1 VLFEGIFRTARIFKL
16 GSDDDRIAA
25 KNGNQIVSTTHALTA
40 VLCAAWTLATAE
52 TWREASGAGH
62 IGLCVSTAYFFWD
75 STCMLRIGYQPLAP
89 LLAHH
94 MLRQTLSH
102 RVSHM
107 EFLTRSV
114 YHRVSITESQSVY
127 HKVSIT
133 ESLTHKVSQTDDHT
147 LVCPCIAAIAPFFQ
161 FAHSSHTNSPICHT
175 WTRHV
180 DESSFGTRG

>member
-1 VLFEGIFRTARIFKL
+1 MLFEGIFRTARIFKL

-25 KNGNQIVSTTHALTA
+25 KNGNQIVATTHALTA

-114 YHRVSITESQSVY
+114 YHRVSITECLSQSVY

-147 LVCPCIAAIAPFFQ
+147 LVCPCIAAIAPFFPIRPFVTHE
-161 FAHSSHTNSPICHT
+161 FAHLSHL
-175 WTRHV
+175 
-180 DESSFGTRG
+180 DETRG